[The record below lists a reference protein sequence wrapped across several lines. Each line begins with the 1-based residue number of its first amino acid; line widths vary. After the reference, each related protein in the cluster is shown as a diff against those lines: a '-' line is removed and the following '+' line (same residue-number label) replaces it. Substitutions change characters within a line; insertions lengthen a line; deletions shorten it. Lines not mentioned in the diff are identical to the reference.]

1 VTIALQLR
9 QDIVD
14 LYAAYGACLDDGRYD
29 EWPDFFTEDGWYR
42 VVPRENYER
51 GLPLST
57 LSLKGRAMMRDRIYG
72 VVSTIFHAPYY
83 QRHMISLPVVA
94 DQGDGSF
101 SSAASYTVIRTKR
114 DEMPEI
120 FSAGQYLDIIVKED
134 NGLRFIQKFC
144 VFDNDIIPN
153 SLIYPI

>member
-9 QDIVD
+9 QDIAD
-14 LYAAYGACLDDGRYD
+14 LYAAYAACLDDGRYD

-57 LSLKGRAMMRDRIYG
+57 MSLKGRAMMKDRIYG

-83 QRHMISLPVVA
+83 QRHVISLPAVS

-101 SSAASYTVIRTKR
+101 SSVTNYTVFRTKR

-120 FSAGQYLDIIVKED
+120 FNVGQYVDVIVCEH
-134 NGLRFIQKFC
+134 NILKFGRKIC